1 MTEPGNYADRP
12 EDGRPSWEREPAA
25 GGGAGPKL
33 PIEDEVG
40 SSFDA
45 LWASAPEI
53 DADAVWAKVRAGAAE
68 TPQRRWAWWDPRGW
82 RPESVPA
89 GTPGWRP
96 APRLVTAFAVV
107 LAAVAISVAALV
119 TQGGSG
125 DAALVAEAEGLSGF
139 ASRAL
144 ADDLLTPEERSE
156 IGRRAESLALALTED
171 PSELSRLSD
180 TEVARVAETLE
191 AVLRSI
197 DPHEEADGDGVTAS
211 VGLIEEVT
219 SQARDEQAARGV
231 TSAPAA
237 APTATAPPHRPRPA
251 ERRRPPQPLRRFS
264 PPWSCRSAPG
274 PDTGAASECDR
285 TFRAAVVACQ
295 SAASGD
301 GLRGCK
307 ERVQDAKHACNALA
321 SNSQRR
327 TCDREV
333 REIEAAARNRVL
345 ALQGNLGR
353 GNDRDG
359 DDEDGGD

>member
-25 GGGAGPKL
+25 GGGAGPEL

-53 DADAVWAKVRAGAAE
+53 DADAVWAKVRAGAAK

-89 GTPGWRP
+89 GAPGWRP

-171 PSELSRLSD
+171 TSELSRLSD

-237 APTATAPPHRPRPA
+237 APTATAPPPA
-251 ERRRPPQPLRRFS
+251 APSGEAAASPAASPIQPAVVL
-264 PPWSCRSAPG
+264 PVCAG
-274 PDTGAASECDR
+274 PDTGATSECDR

>member
-25 GGGAGPKL
+25 GGGAGPEL

-89 GTPGWRP
+89 GAPGWRP

-156 IGRRAESLALALTED
+156 IGRRAESFALALTED

-237 APTATAPPHRPRPA
+237 APTATAPPPA
-251 ERRRPPQPLRRFS
+251 APSGEAAASPAASPIQPAVVL
-264 PPWSCRSAPG
+264 PVCAG

-285 TFRAAVVACQ
+285 TFRAVVVACQ

>member
-1 MTEPGNYADRP
+1 MTEPGNHADHP
-12 EDGRPSWEREPAA
+12 EDGRPPREREPAA
-25 GGGAGPKL
+25 GGGARPEL

-40 SSFDA
+40 ASFDA

-53 DADAVWAKVRAGAAE
+53 DADAVWAKVRAGAVE
-68 TPQRRWAWWDPRGW
+68 TPQLRWAWWDPRGW

-89 GTPGWRP
+89 GAPSRRP

-156 IGRRAESLALALTED
+156 IGRRAESLTLALTED

-180 TEVARVAETLE
+180 TQVARVAETLE

-197 DPHEEADGDGVTAS
+197 DPHEQADGEGVTAS
-211 VGLIEEVT
+211 VGLIEEVR
-219 SQARDEQAARGV
+219 SQARDQQAVRGV
-231 TSAPAA
+231 TSALIAA
-237 APTATAPPHRPRPA
+237 STATATPPATPTDEAAASPTASPTQPA
-251 ERRRPPQPLRRFS
+251 VVLPV
-264 PPWSCRSAPG
+264 CAG
-274 PDTGAASECDR
+274 PDAGAAAECDR
-285 TFRAAVVACQ
+285 AFRAAVVACQ
-295 SAASGD
+295 SATSGED
-301 GLRGCK
+301 LSGCRG
-307 ERVQDAKHACNALA
+307 RVQDAKRACNALA

-333 REIEAAARNRVL
+333 SPDPPNPRPDSAAGTRKQVPL
-345 ALQGNLGR
+345 
-353 GNDRDG
+353 
-359 DDEDGGD
+359 